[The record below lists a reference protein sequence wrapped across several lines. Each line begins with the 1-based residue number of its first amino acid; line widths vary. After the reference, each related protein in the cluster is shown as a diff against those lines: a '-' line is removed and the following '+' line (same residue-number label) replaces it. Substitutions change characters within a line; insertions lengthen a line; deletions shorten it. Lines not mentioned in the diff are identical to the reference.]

1 MYLSS
6 LKYDNERM
14 KKELYGIFLF
24 FLIIL
29 TTVSLFSYHA
39 ADPCVGNNPLSLP
52 SHVHNL
58 FGLVGAHVAGFFV
71 YLFGIGSLWI
81 PLILALLSFWAL
93 NGKGGRIIWLTLLGG
108 FILIVSTGSIFY
120 LFKEAYHF
128 RSSMISAGG
137 ISGRF
142 LAEGLLR
149 YANLTG
155 CVIVLFFFFLV
166 GFTLATG
173 ISLKDLCLFLGSKA
187 IWLYRTMAEDLAEG
201 LAYIKTQM
209 ANAREQQKE
218 RRMARARRREEME
231 ALKALPEE
239 TVSVPL
245 EQPQK
250 REKSRLMSGVPF
262 LGGKNDKGHNDN
274 DHIDTDRGGADI
286 GDAEETDLDDILAPT
301 IVEVVRDDTE
311 YLADPVIRDIRE
323 EKTFT
328 LPKLSFLDEKK
339 KIRRQVDA
347 DLLQEKARILEGKLN
362 DFNVKGEVVEILPG
376 PVITTFEYRPAPGV
390 KLSKIVGLSDDLAL
404 ALAAISIRI
413 VAPIPGRDVVGIEI
427 PNEERELVN
436 LREMIA
442 SKQFVGSDSLLTLGL
457 GKDLMGQP
465 VATKMD
471 KMPHLLIAGA
481 TGTGKSVGLNSMI
494 ISLLYKATPDE
505 VKLIMIDPK
514 RIELSVYNDIPHLIT
529 PVVTDMKKATNALF
543 WAVREMERRYELLEL
558 SGLRNITQF
567 NEMVR
572 EKLAQRGGE
581 SEAEPQEEAVPLETL
596 PYIVVIVDE
605 LGDLM
610 MVASKDV
617 EYALTRLA
625 QMARAAGIHLI
636 IATQRPSA
644 DVLTGTIKANFPT
657 RISFQVSSKIDGR
670 IIIDQGGAESLLGN
684 GDMLF
689 CPPGTGKLMR
699 IQGAY
704 ISEREIGRITAFLKE
719 QRAPEYN
726 EEVIQGDGAD
736 DDKVFDESEYDEK
749 YDEAVALVTKDR
761 QASISY
767 VQRRLRIGYNR
778 AARLIEMMEHEGIV
792 GPQIGSKP
800 REILVKSYDEN

>member
-1 MYLSS
+1 
-6 LKYDNERM
+6 M
-14 KKELYGIFLF
+14 KKELYGILLF

-29 TTVSLFSYHA
+29 SAVSLFSYHA
-39 ADPCVGNNPLSLP
+39 ADPCVGNGFARVPAQ
-52 SHVHNL
+52 VHNQ
-58 FGLVGAHVAGFFV
+58 FGLVGAHFAGLFV
-71 YLFGIGSLWI
+71 YLFGIGAMWIPMILSLLSLWYLKEKSKNVI
-81 PLILALLSFWAL
+81 WMTLAGGLI
-93 NGKGGRIIWLTLLGG
+93 IMI
-108 FILIVSTGSIFY
+108 STGSILY
-120 LFKEAYHF
+120 LFKDAYGF
-128 RSSMISAGG
+128 SDTTIAAGG
-137 ISGRF
+137 VIGEA
-142 LAEGLLR
+142 LTAILLR
-149 YANLTG
+149 YANVTG
-155 CVIVLFFFFLV
+155 CVIILSFFVIIGFVLS
-166 GFTLATG
+166 TG
-173 ISLKDLCLFLGSKA
+173 ISLKDLAVFIRARSVALANTVKA
-187 IWLYRTMAEDLAEG
+187 DMAEAADYLSDK
-201 LAYIKTQM
+201 ISRF
-209 ANAREQQKE
+209 REE
-218 RRMARARRREEME
+218 RVAAKLDRARKMEEMQ
-231 ALKALPEE
+231 ALPDEPAFEE
-239 TVSVPL
+239 GTEEKVPA
-245 EQPQK
+245 P
-250 REKSRLMSGVPF
+250 VPAVVKTPARSA
-262 LGGKNDKGHNDN
+262 GTAPEDEDS
-274 DHIDTDRGGADI
+274 IA
-286 GDAEETDLDDILAPT
+286 LDDLVAPT
-301 IVEVVRDDTE
+301 IVEVKTDDRE
-311 YLADPVIRDIRE
+311 YISDPVLQDIRE
-323 EKTFT
+323 QPDFV
-328 LPKLSFLDEKK
+328 LPKLSFLDEKT
-339 KIRRQVDA
+339 KIRRQVDTE
-347 DLLQEKARILEGKLN
+347 LLQEKASILEAKLK
-362 DFNVKGEVVEILPG
+362 DFNVRGDVVEILPG
-376 PVITTFEYRPAPGV
+376 PVITTFEYRPAAGI

-404 ALAAISIRI
+404 ALSAISIRI

-442 SKQFVGSDSLLTLGL
+442 SKEFVKSDSLLTLGL
-457 GKDLMGQP
+457 GKDLLGQP

-505 VKLIMIDPK
+505 VKLIMVDPK

-543 WAVREMERRYELLEL
+543 WAVKEMERRYELLEM
-558 SGLRNITQF
+558 SGLRNIGQF
-567 NEMVR
+567 NRMVR
-572 EKLAQRGGE
+572 ERLAEQPEDLDGE
-581 SEAEPQEEAVPLETL
+581 AAEDTSPFPLETL

-704 ISEREIGRITAFLKE
+704 ISEKEISRITGFLKE
-719 QRAPEYN
+719 QRQPDYN
-726 EEVIQGDGAD
+726 EEVTMGEDSGEE
-736 DDKVFDESEYDEK
+736 KTFDESEYDAK

-800 REILVKSYDEN
+800 REILVKSYDEDGV

>member
-1 MYLSS
+1 
-6 LKYDNERM
+6 M
-14 KKELYGIFLF
+14 KKELFGIFLL

-29 TTVSLFSYHA
+29 TSVSIFSYHA
-39 ADPCVGNNPLSLP
+39 DDPCLGNHFFTLP
-52 SHVHNL
+52 DHVNNL
-58 FGLVGAHVAGFFV
+58 FGLVGAHVAGLFIL
-71 YLFGIGSLWI
+71 LFGIGALWV
-81 PLILALLSFWAL
+81 PLNLCILGVWLVQKKSR
-93 NGKGGRIIWLTLLGG
+93 KVIWLTLAGG
-108 FILIVSTGSIFY
+108 LILMMATGSIFS
-120 LFKEAYHF
+120 LFNDSYAF
-128 RSSMISAGG
+128 SDTTISAGG
-137 ISGRF
+137 QIGGR
-142 LAEGLLR
+142 LAAVLLK
-149 YANLTG
+149 YANITG
-155 CVIVLFFFFLV
+155 CAVFLFFFVLV
-166 GFTLATG
+166 GVMLVTG
-173 ISLKDLCLFLGSKA
+173 ISLKYLLRVAWSWIGRFA
-187 IWLYRTMAEDLAEG
+187 RTIRRDMAEGA
-201 LAYIKTQM
+201 AYVKQSLENKRQLRKAAKI
-209 ANAREQQKE
+209 
-218 RRMARARRREEME
+218 ARAQKLKTLTVLPKAANDEIEQDAGVPDIVQTKASLVTQAGVDE
-231 ALKALPEE
+231 ALAPAELCDIAVKNENLPKGK
-239 TVSVPL
+239 PR
-245 EQPQK
+245 PQTN
-250 REKSRLMSGVPF
+250 RL
-262 LGGKNDKGHNDN
+262 KKGE
-274 DHIDTDRGGADI
+274 G
-286 GDAEETDLDDILAPT
+286 PT
-301 IVEVVRDDTE
+301 IVAVETDDKE
-311 YLADPVIRDIRE
+311 YVADLGLKDIRE
-323 EKTFT
+323 TPDFV
-328 LPKLSFLDEKK
+328 LPGLSFLDEKP
-339 KIRRQVDA
+339 KIRRQIDT
-347 DLLQEKARILEGKLN
+347 DELQSKAGILKKKLE

-376 PVITTFEYRPAPGV
+376 PVITTFEYRPAPGI

-404 ALAAISIRI
+404 ALSAISIRI

-442 SKQFVGSDSLLTLGL
+442 SKQFVQSRSLLTLGL
-457 GKDLMGQP
+457 GKDLLGQP
-465 VATKMD
+465 VATQMD

-481 TGTGKSVGLNSMI
+481 TGTGKSVGLNAMI
-494 ISLLYKATPDE
+494 ISLLYKSSPDQ

-558 SGLRNITQF
+558 SGLRNIRQF
-567 NEMVR
+567 NDMVEER
-572 EKLAQRGGE
+572 IRDLSPDTSLEEVVLPGGL
-581 SEAEPQEEAVPLETL
+581 PLERL
-596 PYIVVIVDE
+596 PFIVVIVDE

-657 RISFQVSSKIDGR
+657 RISFQTSSKIDGR
-670 IIIDQGGAESLLGN
+670 IIIDQGGPESLLGN

-689 CPPGTGKLMR
+689 LPPGTGKLMR

-704 ISEREIGRITAFLKE
+704 ISEKEIAQITSFIKE
-719 QRAPEYN
+719 QRRPDYN
-726 EEVIQGDGAD
+726 EEVIMGD
-736 DDKVFDESEYDEK
+736 DDGQEKVFDESEYDEK

-800 REILVKSYDEN
+800 REILVKSYDEEKMP

>member
-1 MYLSS
+1 
-6 LKYDNERM
+6 M

-29 TTVSLFSYHA
+29 TAVSLFSFHA
-39 ADPCVGNNPLSLP
+39 ADPSVGNSV
-52 SHVHNL
+52 SHVPDKIHNL
-58 FGLVGAHVAGFFV
+58 FGLVGAHTAGFFV
-71 YLFGIGSLWI
+71 YLFGIGSLWL
-81 PLILALLSFWAL
+81 PLVLSLLGVWYLKEKSV
-93 NGKGGRIIWLTLLGG
+93 KVIWLTLAGG
-108 FILIVSTGSIFY
+108 VMLMVSTGAIFY
-120 LFKEAYHF
+120 LFRASYRF
-128 RSSMISAGG
+128 SNTMMPAGG
-137 ISGRF
+137 KVGAAVTNF
-142 LAEGLLR
+142 LLT
-149 YANLTG
+149 YANITG
-155 CVIVLFFFFLV
+155 CVIVLAFVVVV
-166 GFTLATG
+166 GFVLATG
-173 ISLKDLCLFLGSKA
+173 ISIQAVTLLLKEKLKV
-187 IWLYRTMAEDLAEG
+187 LAQTLKKE
-201 LAYIKTQM
+201 AADAV
-209 ANAREQQKE
+209 ANMK
-218 RRMARARRREEME
+218 ARAARFRAARKQARIDRAEQVTVLETATSKE
-231 ALKALPEE
+231 LPEKIQPNIKVE
-239 TVSVPL
+239 NKKNQIATGATDAVDNTGEVSV
-245 EQPQK
+245 
-250 REKSRLMSGVPF
+250 
-262 LGGKNDKGHNDN
+262 
-274 DHIDTDRGGADI
+274 DTFSS
-286 GDAEETDLDDILAPT
+286 PN
-301 IVEVVRDDTE
+301 IVAIERDETE
-311 YLADPVIRDIRE
+311 YMADPMIEDIRE
-323 EKTFT
+323 QPDFV
-328 LPKLSFLDEKK
+328 LPKLSFLDEKP
-339 KIRRQVDA
+339 KIRRNIDTGI
-347 DLLQEKARILEGKLN
+347 LQEKAKILEEKLK
-362 DFNVKGEVVEILPG
+362 DFNVRGDVVEILPG
-376 PVITTFEYRPAPGV
+376 PVITTFEYRPAPGI

-404 ALAAISIRI
+404 ALSAISIRI

-427 PNEERELVN
+427 PNDEREVVY

-442 SKQFVGSDSLLTLGL
+442 SKAFVKSDSLLTLGL
-457 GKDLMGQP
+457 GKDLMGAP
-465 VATKMD
+465 VATQMD

-481 TGTGKSVGLNSMI
+481 TGTGKSVGLNAMI
-494 ISLLYKATPDE
+494 ISLLYKATPDQ
-505 VKLIMIDPK
+505 VKLIMVDPK

-543 WAVREMERRYELLEL
+543 WAVKEMERRYELLEL
-558 SGLRNITQF
+558 SGLRNIGQY

-572 EKLAQRGGE
+572 EKLAAAGVDNA
-581 SEAEPQEEAVPLETL
+581 SEEAMADNGLPLEAL

-699 IQGAY
+699 IQGAF
-704 ISEREIGRITAFLKE
+704 ISEKEIGRITGFLKS
-719 QRAPEYN
+719 QRTPDYN
-726 EEVIQGDGAD
+726 EEVTKGEAQDDG
-736 DDKVFDESEYDEK
+736 KSFDESEYDAK

-792 GPQIGSKP
+792 GPQMGSKG
-800 REILVKSYDEN
+800 REILVKSYDDEPV

>member
-1 MYLSS
+1 
-6 LKYDNERM
+6 M
-14 KKELYGIFLF
+14 KKELFGIFLI

-29 TTVSLFSYHA
+29 TSVSLLSYHA
-39 ADPCVGNNPLSLP
+39 SDPCVGNHFFTLP
-52 SHVHNL
+52 DQVNNL
-58 FGLVGAHVAGFFV
+58 FGLVGAHVAGLLIF
-71 YLFGIGSLWI
+71 LFGIGALWV
-81 PLILALLSFWAL
+81 PLLLCFLGLWFIKKRSR
-93 NGKGGRIIWLTLLGG
+93 KVIWLTLAGAV
-108 FILIVSTGSIFY
+108 ILIMTTGSFFV
-120 LFKEAYHF
+120 LFDETYAF
-128 RSSMISAGG
+128 SNTTISAGG
-137 ISGRF
+137 QVGGW
-142 LAEGLLR
+142 LAGVLLK

-155 CVIVLFFFFLV
+155 GVIFLCFLV
-166 GFTLATG
+166 LVGVILVTG
-173 ISLKDLCLFLGSKA
+173 ISLKQVLNVVWA
-187 IWLYRTMAEDLAEG
+187 WLVRLSRTIKQDMAEGAGYLKQILEHKRQQRTA
-201 LAYIKTQM
+201 
-209 ANAREQQKE
+209 ARL
-218 RRMARARRREEME
+218 ARAEK
-231 ALKALPEE
+231 LKALTILPGFD
-239 TVSVPL
+239 
-245 EQPQK
+245 K
-250 REKSRLMSGVPF
+250 
-262 LGGKNDKGHNDN
+262 KND
-274 DHIDTDRGGADI
+274 
-286 GDAEETDLDDILAPT
+286 GDDFKPGMDKPDFSAEPETNGDLIQKDVDVPMPCAANPHSPPKKSGPGKSFGPT
-301 IVEVVRDDTE
+301 IVEMKTDDKE
-311 YLADPVIRDIRE
+311 YVAEPCVKDIRE
-323 EKTFT
+323 KPDFV
-328 LPKLSFLDEKK
+328 LPGLSFLDEKP
-339 KIRRQVDA
+339 KIRRQIDT
-347 DLLQEKARILEGKLN
+347 DELQNKASILKKKLE

-376 PVITTFEYRPAPGV
+376 PVITTFEYRPAPGI

-427 PNEERELVN
+427 PNNERVIVN
-436 LREMIA
+436 LREMIS
-442 SKQFVGSDSLLTLGL
+442 SKQFVQSKSLLTLGL
-457 GKDLMGQP
+457 GKDLLGQP
-465 VATKMD
+465 VATTMD

-481 TGTGKSVGLNSMI
+481 TGTGKSVGLNAMI

-558 SGLRNITQF
+558 SGLRNIGQF
-567 NEMVR
+567 NEMVGER
-572 EKLAQRGGE
+572 LRDIDPDTSPEDVVLPGGL
-581 SEAEPQEEAVPLETL
+581 PLERL
-596 PYIVVIVDE
+596 PFIVVIVDE

-636 IATQRPSA
+636 IATQRPSS

-657 RISFQVSSKIDGR
+657 RLSFQTSSKIDGR
-670 IIIDQGGAESLLGN
+670 IIIDQGGPESLLGN

-699 IQGAY
+699 IQGAF
-704 ISEREIGRITAFLKE
+704 ISEKEIARITSFLKE
-719 QRAPEYN
+719 QRRPDYN
-726 EEVIQGDGAD
+726 EEVIQGDD
-736 DDKVFDESEYDEK
+736 DQEKVFDESEYDEK

-800 REILVKSYDEN
+800 RDILVKSYDQENTP

>member
-1 MYLSS
+1 
-6 LKYDNERM
+6 M
-14 KKELYGIFLF
+14 KKELYGIFLL

-29 TTVSLFSYHA
+29 TSVSLFSYHA
-39 ADPCVGNNPLSLP
+39 ADPCVGNHFSTLP
-52 SHVHNL
+52 DQVHNL
-58 FGLVGAHVAGFFV
+58 FGLVGAHVAGLFV
-71 YLFGIGSLWI
+71 FLFGIGALWVPFI
-81 PLILALLSFWAL
+81 LCILGLWLIRKKSREVIWQTLTGGLILMVTT
-93 NGKGGRIIWLTLLGG
+93 GG
-108 FILIVSTGSIFY
+108 IFF
-120 LFKEAYHF
+120 LFKETYAF
-128 RSSMISAGG
+128 SDTTISAGG
-137 ISGRF
+137 RVGGQ
-142 LAEGLLR
+142 LAGGLLK
-149 YANLTG
+149 YANTTG
-155 CVIVLFFFFLV
+155 CGIFLFFFVLV
-166 GFTLATG
+166 GFMLGTG
-173 ISLKDLCLFLGSKA
+173 ISLKTMLNLVWICLLLVARTIKQEMAKGSGYLRQTLENKRQERKA
-187 IWLYRTMAEDLAEG
+187 AGI
-201 LAYIKTQM
+201 
-209 ANAREQQKE
+209 
-218 RRMARARRREEME
+218 ARAEKLN
-231 ALKALPEE
+231 ALTILPRSDEKNDGDNVKPDIDDELDIDDADFSPIPGTNRDVVQE
-239 TVSVPL
+239 TSGPPMPRTRNVCSP
-245 EQPQK
+245 K
-250 REKSRLMSGVPF
+250 RKSEPEKSFG
-262 LGGKNDKGHNDN
+262 
-274 DHIDTDRGGADI
+274 
-286 GDAEETDLDDILAPT
+286 PT
-301 IVEVVRDDTE
+301 IVAVETDDKE
-311 YLADPVIRDIRE
+311 YVADPCPKDVRE
-323 EKTFT
+323 KPDFV
-328 LPKLSFLDEKK
+328 LPGLSFLDEKQK
-339 KIRRQVDA
+339 TRRQIDTA
-347 DLLQEKARILEGKLN
+347 ELQNKASILKKKLE

-376 PVITTFEYRPAPGV
+376 PVITTFEYRPAPGI

-427 PNEERELVN
+427 PNDERELVN

-442 SKQFVGSDSLLTLGL
+442 SKEFVQSKSLLTLGL
-457 GKDLMGQP
+457 GKDLIGQP

-514 RIELSVYNDIPHLIT
+514 RIELSVYNDIPHLIA

-558 SGLRNITQF
+558 SGLRNIEQF
-567 NEMVR
+567 NEMVDER
-572 EKLAQRGGE
+572 LRDIAPETSPEDIELPGGL
-581 SEAEPQEEAVPLETL
+581 PLERL
-596 PYIVVIVDE
+596 PFIVVIVDE

-657 RISFQVSSKIDGR
+657 RISFQTSSKIDGR
-670 IIIDQGGAESLLGN
+670 IIIDQGGPESLLGN

-689 CPPGTGKLMR
+689 SPPGTGKLMR

-704 ISEREIGRITAFLKE
+704 ISEKEIGRITSFLKD
-719 QRAPEYN
+719 QRQPDYN
-726 EEVIQGDGAD
+726 EEVIQGDD
-736 DDKVFDESEYDEK
+736 DGQEKVFDESDYDEK

-800 REILVKSYDEN
+800 RDILVKTYDEDLTA

>member
-1 MYLSS
+1 
-6 LKYDNERM
+6 M
-14 KKELYGIFLF
+14 KKELYGILLF

-29 TTVSLFSYHA
+29 TAVSLFSYHA
-39 ADPCVGNNPLSLP
+39 ADPAVGNGFTRVPDT
-52 SHVHNL
+52 VHNL
-58 FGLVGAHVAGFFV
+58 FGLVGAHVAGLFV
-71 YLFGIGSLWI
+71 YLFGIGALWI
-81 PLILALLSFWAL
+81 PLILSLLSLWYLKEKA
-93 NGKGGRIIWLTLLGG
+93 RSIIWLTLAGG
-108 FILIVSTGSIFY
+108 VMLMISTGSIFY
-120 LFKEAYHF
+120 LFRDAYHF
-128 RSSMISAGG
+128 SDTMISAGG
-137 ISGRF
+137 VVGHGLTAF
-142 LAEGLLR
+142 LLK
-149 YANLTG
+149 YANITG
-155 CVIVLFFFFLV
+155 CVIILSFFV
-166 GFTLATG
+166 VIGFTLATG
-173 ISLKDLCLFLGSKA
+173 ISLKDLALVLRRKSTA
-187 IWLYRTMAEDLAEG
+187 LAMTVRQDMEEAA
-201 LAYIKTQM
+201 AYISERIS
-209 ANAREQQKE
+209 NFREQRKAA
-218 RRMARARRREEME
+218 RMERARKVE
-231 ALKALPEE
+231 ALQALPETAGDGNRLDE
-239 TVSVPL
+239 QGSDTENRVP
-245 EQPQK
+245 
-250 REKSRLMSGVPF
+250 VPVVIQDEPA
-262 LGGKNDKGHNDN
+262 GQRPAKVNSEHRAEASA
-274 DHIDTDRGGADI
+274 TDDVA
-286 GDAEETDLDDILAPT
+286 LDDILAPT
-301 IVEVVRDDTE
+301 IVEVETDDTE
-311 YLADPVIRDIRE
+311 YMADPVIQDIRE
-323 EKTFT
+323 QPDFV
-328 LPKLSFLDEKK
+328 LPKLSFLDEKAK
-339 KIRRQVDA
+339 VRRRVDTE
-347 DLLQEKARILEGKLN
+347 LLQEKARILEGKLK
-362 DFNVKGEVVEILPG
+362 DFNVRGEVVEILPG
-376 PVITTFEYRPAPGV
+376 PVITTFEYRPAPGI

-404 ALAAISIRI
+404 ALSAISIRI

-442 SKQFVGSDSLLTLGL
+442 SKEFVQSDSLLTLGL
-457 GKDLMGQP
+457 GKDLLGQP

-505 VKLIMIDPK
+505 VKLIMVDPK

-543 WAVREMERRYELLEL
+543 WAVKEMERRYELLEM
-558 SGLRNITQF
+558 SGLRNIGQY

-572 EKLAQRGGE
+572 ETLAKKGADSGDGE
-581 SEAEPQEEAVPLETL
+581 TENDTREVSLETL

-704 ISEREIGRITAFLKE
+704 ISEKEIGRITGFLKD
-719 QRAPEYN
+719 QRTPEYN
-726 EEVIQGDGAD
+726 EEVVMGDGAD
-736 DDKVFDESEYDEK
+736 EEKSFDESEYDAK

-792 GPQIGSKP
+792 GPQMGSKP

>member
-1 MYLSS
+1 
-6 LKYDNERM
+6 M
-14 KKELYGIFLF
+14 KKELLGIFLI

-29 TTVSLFSYHA
+29 TSVSLFSYHA
-39 ADPCVGNNPLSLP
+39 ADPCVGNHFFSFPD
-52 SHVHNL
+52 HIHNL
-58 FGLVGAHVAGFFV
+58 FGLIGAHIAGLFV
-71 YLFGIGSLWI
+71 FLFGIGALWV
-81 PLILALLSFWAL
+81 PLILCLIGFCLIQKKSRKVL
-93 NGKGGRIIWLTLLGG
+93 WLTLAGAM
-108 FILIVSTGSIFY
+108 ILMITTGSVFF
-120 LFKEAYHF
+120 LFHETYAF
-128 RSSMISAGG
+128 SDTTISAGG
-137 ISGRF
+137 EVGTWLAAF
-142 LAEGLLR
+142 LLK
-149 YANLTG
+149 YANITG
-155 CVIVLFFFFLV
+155 CAILLCFFVLLGIVLI
-166 GFTLATG
+166 TG
-173 ISLKDLCLFLGSKA
+173 ISLKSVLNLVWEWVLRFT
-187 IWLYRTMAEDLAEG
+187 RTMAQDMSEG
-201 LAYIKTQM
+201 VGHLKQM
-209 ANAREQQKE
+209 LENRKQERKAARL
-218 RRMARARRREEME
+218 ARAEK
-231 ALKALPEE
+231 LKAL
-239 TVSVPL
+239 TVIPL
-245 EQPQK
+245 F
-250 REKSRLMSGVPF
+250 RGKSGQ
-262 LGGKNDKGHNDN
+262 DN
-274 DHIDTDRGGADI
+274 VVSDRGEKNASFATVPNIDVI
-286 GDAEETDLDDILAPT
+286 HDESETPVPRSGKVSSPRKKSKPEQSLGPT
-301 IVEVVRDDTE
+301 IVAMETDDKE
-311 YLADPVIRDIRE
+311 YVADSRLKDIRE
-323 EKTFT
+323 TPDFE
-328 LPKLSFLDEKK
+328 LPGLSFLDEKQ
-339 KIRRQVDA
+339 KIRRQIDT
-347 DLLQEKARILEGKLN
+347 DELQNKASILKNKLE

-376 PVITTFEYRPAPGV
+376 PVITTFEYRPAPGI

-404 ALAAISIRI
+404 ALSAISIRI

-427 PNEERELVN
+427 PNDERELVN
-436 LREMIA
+436 LREMIS
-442 SKQFVGSDSLLTLGL
+442 SKEFVQSKSLLTLGL
-457 GKDLMGQP
+457 GKDLQGQP

-481 TGTGKSVGLNSMI
+481 TGTGKSVGLNAMI

-567 NEMVR
+567 NSMVDER
-572 EKLAQRGGE
+572 LRDLPPDTVPENVELPGGL
-581 SEAEPQEEAVPLETL
+581 PLERL
-596 PYIVVIVDE
+596 PFIVVIVDE

-657 RISFQVSSKIDGR
+657 RLSFQTSSKIDGR
-670 IIIDQGGAESLLGN
+670 IIIDQGGPESLLGN

-704 ISEREIGRITAFLKE
+704 ISEKEISRITSFLKD
-719 QRAPEYN
+719 QRQPDYN
-726 EEVIQGDGAD
+726 EEVVQGDD
-736 DDKVFDESEYDEK
+736 DGQEKVFDESEYDEK
-749 YDEAVALVTKDR
+749 YDEAVALITKDR

-800 REILVKSYDEN
+800 REILVKSYDEEKIS

>member
-1 MYLSS
+1 
-6 LKYDNERM
+6 M

-29 TTVSLFSYHA
+29 TAVSLFSFHA
-39 ADPCVGNNPLSLP
+39 ADPCVGNHFFEVPKKI
-52 SHVHNL
+52 HNL
-58 FGLVGAHVAGFFV
+58 FGLVGAHTAGLFV
-71 YLFGIGSLWI
+71 YLFGIGSLWV
-81 PLILALLSFWAL
+81 PLVLSLLGLWYL
-93 NGKGGRIIWLTLLGG
+93 KGKSARVIWLTLVGG
-108 FILIVSTGSIFY
+108 LMLMVSTGSIFY
-120 LFKEAYHF
+120 LFRDAYRF
-128 RSSMISAGG
+128 SNTLMPAGG
-137 ISGRF
+137 VVGTAVTGF
-142 LAEGLLR
+142 LLK
-149 YANLTG
+149 YANITG
-155 CVIVLFFFFLV
+155 CIIVLAFVVVV
-166 GFTLATG
+166 GFVLATG
-173 ISLKDLCLFLGSKA
+173 ISVKA
-187 IWLYRTMAEDLAEG
+187 VVLLLRDKAAALMRTMQKDMAEA
-201 LAYIKTQM
+201 LAYMKTQGVKM
-209 ANAREQQKE
+209 REARKSARIERAERAEQARELDAKP
-218 RRMARARRREEME
+218 RE
-231 ALKALPEE
+231 LPEKTTKRKRKKKE
-239 TVSVPL
+239 TVPVVVPEPVEGRGDVSV
-245 EQPQK
+245 
-250 REKSRLMSGVPF
+250 
-262 LGGKNDKGHNDN
+262 D
-274 DHIDTDRGGADI
+274 
-286 GDAEETDLDDILAPT
+286 DLFAPN
-301 IVEVVRDDTE
+301 IVEVERDDRE
-311 YLADPVIRDIRE
+311 YMADPALEDIRE
-323 EKTFT
+323 RPDFV
-328 LPKLSFLDEKK
+328 LPKLSFLDEKAK
-339 KIRRQVDA
+339 VRRHVDTQI
-347 DLLQEKARILEGKLN
+347 LQEKAKILEEKLK
-362 DFNVKGEVVEILPG
+362 DFNVRGEVVEILPG
-376 PVITTFEYRPAPGV
+376 PVITTFEYRPAPGI

-404 ALAAISIRI
+404 ALSAISIRI

-427 PNEERELVN
+427 PNDEREQVN
-436 LREMIA
+436 LREMVA
-442 SKQFVGSDSLLTLGL
+442 SKEFVTSDSLLTLGL
-457 GKDLMGQP
+457 GKDLLGQP

-494 ISLLYKATPDE
+494 ISLLYKASPDQ
-505 VKLIMIDPK
+505 VKLIMVDPK

-543 WAVREMERRYELLEL
+543 WAVKEMERRYELLEL
-558 SGLRNITQF
+558 SGLRNIGQY
-567 NEMVR
+567 NEMVK
-572 EKLAQRGGE
+572 EKLAAAGPGADPDE
-581 SEAEPQEEAVPLETL
+581 LMGAAGVPLETL

-704 ISEREIGRITAFLKE
+704 ISEKEIGRVTGFIKE
-719 QRAPEYN
+719 QRKPDYN
-726 EEVIQGDGAD
+726 EEVTMGDGQD
-736 DDKVFDESEYDEK
+736 EEKSFDESEYDAK

-792 GPQIGSKP
+792 GPQIGSKG